1 MSQISQKNT
10 KRYRVRFTGEML
22 PDFTQE
28 SAILSVAKAYS
39 VPPEDIAKW
48 FAPDGV
54 TLRESATQEE
64 IVGLEGF
71 FNQHGLKLSIIEVM
85 PEITQNSQAQGGVEA
100 VKDASK
106 TKEVE
111 EDSSASNLET
121 SKALEDGNTEAEI
134 AKEEKDRRDAENFQ
148 QDYSDKNTQ
157 KEISLED
164 LQQTLSRLKVM
175 LLPKDLEG
183 FVPASLG
190 KRFAAFIIDFFFFVI
205 LFQLILSNILA
216 NFGLVD
222 LEVINQYVALFNES
236 GGSLE
241 KMLASPEIEALSTQ
255 ILKTIGPWYIL
266 LYFIYFAVQE
276 RYYGATLGKRL
287 FKIRIFSLRTGK
299 NLTWNSIA
307 IRTILFFM
315 GMQFLTSLPIVG
327 IFLFAGTVLWAIRD
341 PLYRRTLYDM
351 VAGTVVGSVP
361 SDK

>member
-1 MSQISQKNT
+1 M
-10 KRYRVRFTGEML
+10 RH
-22 PDFTQE
+22 
-28 SAILSVAKAYS
+28 LSL
-39 VPPEDIAKW
+39 I
-48 FAPDGV
+48 F
-54 TLRESATQEE
+54 L
-64 IVGLEGF
+64 
-71 FNQHGLKLSIIEVM
+71 
-85 PEITQNSQAQGGVEA
+85 
-100 VKDASK
+100 
-106 TKEVE
+106 
-111 EDSSASNLET
+111 
-121 SKALEDGNTEAEI
+121 
-134 AKEEKDRRDAENFQ
+134 
-148 QDYSDKNTQ
+148 
-157 KEISLED
+157 
-164 LQQTLSRLKVM
+164 
-175 LLPKDLEG
+175 
-183 FVPASLG
+183 
-190 KRFAAFIIDFFFFVI
+190 FVI

-216 NFGLVD
+216 SFGLVD

-287 FKIRIFSLRTGK
+287 FKIRIFSLHTGK
-299 NLTWNSIA
+299 NLIWNSIA

>member
-1 MSQISQKNT
+1 MSQINQKNT
-10 KRYRVRFTGEML
+10 MKYRVRFTGEML
-22 PDFTQE
+22 PGFTQE

-48 FAPDGV
+48 FAPEGV

-64 IVGLEGF
+64 ISGLEGF
-71 FNQHGLKLSIIEVM
+71 FTQHGLKLSITEIVPEVAS
-85 PEITQNSQAQGGVEA
+85 EI
-100 VKDASK
+100 SK
-106 TKEVE
+106 ARPSVDVLDSAK
-111 EDSSASNLET
+111 EDSSVVQDSDSERSSTQKTSNKVSET
-121 SKALEDGNTEAEI
+121 EREEDR
-134 AKEEKDRRDAENFQ
+134 DRRDAENFQ
-148 QDYSDKNTQ
+148 QDYSDKNARQ
-157 KEISLED
+157 EISIEE

-190 KRFAAFIIDFFFFVI
+190 KRFGAFLIDFLLFVV

-216 NFGLVD
+216 NFGLVN
-222 LEVINQYVALFNES
+222 LEVIHQYVTLFNES

-255 ILKTIGPWYIL
+255 ILKSIGPWYVF
-266 LYFIYFAVQE
+266 LYFVYFAVQE

-315 GMQFLTSLPIVG
+315 GMQFLTSLPVVG

-351 VAGTVVGSVP
+351 VAGTVVGSIP
-361 SDK
+361 TDK